1 MRHNTTFFLFSFL
14 LFLCSCAGLKPL
26 PKLGTYD
33 VEQRIAYPGKVNKII
48 LDLPS
53 LGEEFHILCGDKRL
67 SHEIKNGKI
76 TAFYAPR
83 YWYFETKDGEKTDA
97 PSNVHC
103 YLKSKVYGSEVQYH
117 FTTFNI
123 RPFDYKKSYIKVA
136 KKHVDLS
143 PEAVER
149 WKREVKLQS
158 EAYASAVT
166 DRSLTDKE
174 FIRPLNS
181 KITAVYGNRRVFND
195 KKNSWHSGTDMR
207 ARRPTP
213 IKASNDGKV
222 ILVEDLFFNGKA
234 VFIDHGAGV
243 ITMYCHLSE
252 FKVKTGDTVKRGQI
266 IALSGNTGRSSAPH
280 LHWGVRVQGNW
291 VDGLQFL
298 KEQKKQLNPQAYKM
312 PSGKEGMN

>member
-1 MRHNTTFFLFSFL
+1 MRHYTTLFL
-14 LFLCSCAGLKPL
+14 LFFIYSCASFKLL
-26 PKLGTYD
+26 PKLGTYKI
-33 VEQRIAYPGKVNKII
+33 EQRIAYPGKVNKIV
-48 LDLPS
+48 LDLPEQGS
-53 LGEEFHILCGDKRL
+53 NFHILCGEKEL
-67 SHEIKNGKI
+67 AHEIKDGKI
-76 TAFYAPR
+76 TAFYAPK
-83 YWYFETKDGEKTDA
+83 YWYFETKDGALTNA
-97 PSNVHC
+97 PTSVHC
-103 YLKSKVYGSEVQYH
+103 YLKSEVFSSEVQYH

-123 RPFDYKKSYIKVA
+123 KPFDYKKSYIKVS

-143 PEAVER
+143 PEAIER
-149 WKREVKLQS
+149 WKKEMKQQ
-158 EAYASAVT
+158 EDAYASAVT
-166 DRSLTDKE
+166 DRSLTDKD

-213 IKASNDGKV
+213 IKSSNDGKV
-222 ILVEDLFFNGKA
+222 ILVEHLFFNGKA

-252 FKVKTGDTVKRGQI
+252 FKVKRGDTVKRGQI

-298 KEQKKQLNPQAYKM
+298 KEQQKKQSSQAYNRPGEKN
-312 PSGKEGMN
+312 EGMN